1 MRPAKSITER
11 RSYARDSIF
20 LVIILAALYFLWLGT
35 YPYFTP
41 DEGRYSEVAREML
54 ASGDFITPRVNG
66 VAFLDKPV
74 LYYWLQAASMRLFA
88 ISEWSVRFFP
98 ALYGIIG
105 CLAVYLAARRLFGRR
120 TGILS
125 AVILASSPLY
135 FGASHYANLDLEVA
149 VLISISLL
157 AFITGTETAGRAR
170 TLLLMTAYLFAALAC
185 LTKGLI
191 GIAFPVM
198 IIGAWIV
205 LLSRWKLLLTM
216 HLPAGMILFA
226 AIALP
231 WFAMVQNA
239 NPEFLHYFF
248 VTQQVSRFVS
258 TGEFNNKAPLW
269 FYLPVIIV
277 GFLPWTAFM
286 LQAMAAR
293 IRNCWRALHASEL
306 FFVLWVVIIFAFFS
320 IPSSKTA
327 SYILPIFPALAIL
340 TGKYFNDAWEQQ
352 TRSRGIAAG
361 MITIVLL
368 NLLIA
373 ILMFK
378 LPHHWAD
385 MPYQFTS
392 TLFLGGVELA
402 AAAIFIILF
411 NARLTTAALFN
422 LCLITSA
429 AMLLTFS
436 FGARHLDMNSAKPLA
451 QQLKPLLKPEDTVI
465 NYFKFYQD
473 LPLYLDRTMIL
484 VANWNAPDIRERD
497 NWVRELWY
505 SMPFQNTD
513 DILLNEEAF
522 WKRWDSSEHI
532 YVFVNTNYFKQFL
545 QHGSNYELIGKHR
558 DILLMKNWR
567 DS

>member
-1 MRPAKSITER
+1 MHATQFK
-11 RSYARDSIF
+11 SYAKDSLMIA
-20 LVIILAALYFLWLGT
+20 LLLAAFYFIWLGS

-74 LYYWLQAASMRLFA
+74 LYYWLQAAAMRAFS
-88 ISEWSVRFFP
+88 ISEWSIRLFP
-98 ALYGIIG
+98 ALYGILG
-105 CLAVYLAARRLFGRR
+105 CIAVYLAARRLYGRR

-125 AVILASSPLY
+125 ALILATSPLY

-157 AFITGTETAGRAR
+157 SFITATEASQR
-170 TLLLMTAYLFAALAC
+170 TRFWFFMNAYLFASLAC

-198 IIGAWIV
+198 IIGLWIL
-205 LLSRWKLLLTM
+205 LLSRWKLLIQM
-216 HLPAGMILFA
+216 YLPAGIILFA
-226 AIALP
+226 VITVP
-231 WFAMVQNA
+231 WFILVQRA

-258 TGEFNNKAPLW
+258 AGEFNNKAPLW
-269 FYLPVIIV
+269 FYLPVILV
-277 GFLPWTAFM
+277 GFLPWCAFM
-286 LQAMAAR
+286 LQAIAAR
-293 IRNCWRALHASEL
+293 IRSLRSAPDL
-306 FFVLWVVIIFAFFS
+306 FLLLWVFIIVAFFS

-340 TGKYFNDAWEQQ
+340 TGKYFADAWEQRPDSVR
-352 TRSRGIAAG
+352 TG
-361 MITIVLL
+361 MLAIILL

-373 ILMFK
+373 VLIFK

-385 MPYQFTS
+385 MPHRFTEA
-392 TLFLGGVELA
+392 LFASGIELA
-402 AAAIFIILF
+402 VAAIFIILY
-411 NARLTTAALFN
+411 RTHLRTAGIFYACF
-422 LCLITSA
+422 ITSA
-429 AMLLTFS
+429 LMLLTLS
-436 FGARHLDMNSAKPLA
+436 FGAKHLDMNSAKPLA
-451 QQLKPLLKPEDTVI
+451 QQLKPMLQPGDTVV

-484 VANWNAPDIRERD
+484 VANWEASDIHERD

-505 SMPFQNTD
+505 SMPFQKTD
-513 DILLNEEAF
+513 KILLDEPAF
-522 WKRWDSSEHI
+522 WKRWDSKEHV
-532 YVFVNTNYFKQFL
+532 YVFLNVNYFKQFL
-545 QHGSNYELIGKHR
+545 QHGSNYHLVGRHR
-558 DILLMKNWR
+558 DILLMKNWG
-567 DS
+567 